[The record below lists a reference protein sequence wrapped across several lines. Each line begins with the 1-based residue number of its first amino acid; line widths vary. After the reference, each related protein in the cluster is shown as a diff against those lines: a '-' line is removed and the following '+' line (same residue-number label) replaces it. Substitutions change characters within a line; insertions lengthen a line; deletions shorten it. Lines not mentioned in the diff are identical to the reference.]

1 MTRAVSV
8 ALAVLVLMSCS
19 APSTAV
25 LRVTRFSGLQAVPAF
40 DRSLQDAG
48 AAQQLYDAL
57 VTLPVANDRWCAY
70 GTGAGYRMAFSDTR
84 RSILV
89 ARVESDGCREA
100 VLPGNDRRATNESF
114 WAIFADT
121 LGLDARNTD
130 QLFPQPLRATTGT
143 GSRAPALRDRFAPR
157 RL

>member
-1 MTRAVSV
+1 MTRV
-8 ALAVLVLMSCS
+8 LGLVLVLLIAVSSS
-19 APSTAV
+19 APLTSV
-25 LRVTRFSGLQAVPAF
+25 LRVIRFSGLYPVEAF
-40 DRSLQDAG
+40 DRSVQDAA
-48 AAQQLYDAL
+48 AAQRLYDAL
-57 VTLPVANDRWCAY
+57 ISLPFAPNRWCPY
-70 GTGAGYRMAFSDTR
+70 SVGTGYRLMFGDTS

-89 ARVESDGCREA
+89 AEVGSDGCREA

-114 WAIFADT
+114 WTIFADT

-130 QLFPQPLRATTGT
+130 QLFPRPLRATTGT